1 MAWCFVEYSE
11 VCCSVYSLVHK
22 VAVYCC
28 IHDGVECYGVQCSA
42 VLITCHIYN
51 GQCIIYDTLATGWK
65 VQGLN
70 PSGGEIFRTSPDRPW
85 GPPSLLYNGYWV
97 SFLRV
102 KRLGCGIDHPPP
114 SSAKVKERVE
124 LYLSSP
130 SGPSWPVLGWT
141 LPLPL
146 PVTYSME

>member
-22 VAVYCC
+22 VAVYWC
-28 IHDGVECYGVQCSA
+28 IHDGVECYSVQCSK

-51 GQCIIYDTLATGWK
+51 GECIIYDTLAMGWK
-65 VQGLN
+65 VWGSN
-70 PSGGEIFRTSPDRPW
+70 PGGGEIFCTHPDRPL
-85 GPPSLLYNGYWV
+85 GPPSLLYNGYRV
-97 SFLRV
+97 SFPGV
-102 KRLGCGIDHPPP
+102 KWLGCGIDHPPHLV
-114 SSAKVKERVE
+114 SRLKKVE

-130 SGPSWPVLGWT
+130 SGPLWPVLGWA

-146 PVTYSME
+146 VYHI